1 MKVFIGYCQKDKRWL
16 DRLRVHLR
24 SLERDGA
31 VELWD
36 DTQIHAGSHG
46 LAEIRQAI
54 AAAQVA
60 ILLVS
65 ADFLASDFI
74 AGDLLPPLLAA
85 AAQRGA
91 VIMPVIVSACSFL
104 HAPGLSRFKPLNDP
118 ARPLAGLGKP
128 QQEAFLASL
137 SEKLVPSSPGQPAG
151 PAGPAA
157 KKGAAT
163 ADTFQHEARRLD
175 AAVPRQVAV
184 QRPTEFWT
192 QLCLPGSKGFRAR
205 LPSYTESGDEI
216 TKKEVRTGAIGIAF
230 PCDPRSGKAL
240 PARLRLE
247 LKAPDFRVD
256 EPYQDTQIFP
266 ATDSGLLVFVL
277 VPLAVRPHSII
288 HVAVRQ
294 LMLDR
299 EWVTLGTVA
308 LSTKIDPDAAARA
321 AASLPWL
328 VAHLPLAAAPTKP
341 LGPDASPP
349 AQPLTPP
356 VPLEADAAKLE
367 EIADY
372 LSLSS
377 QLLYSLIPGYV
388 PKYKGTL
395 FNSVGQAKSGET
407 YYQQIRSGL
416 KAALAKNR
424 NLALAKAQ
432 RSEVELVLIIERW
445 LIESGFTSPL
455 PKILLAV
462 LAIRDGLFDK

>member
-36 DTQIHAGSHG
+36 DTQVHAGGHG

-54 AAAQVA
+54 TAAQVA
-60 ILLVS
+60 ILLIS

-74 AGDLLPPLLAA
+74 ASDLLPPLLAA

-91 VIMPVIVSACSFL
+91 VIMPVIVSACSFS
-104 HAPGLSRFKPLNDP
+104 HSQGLSRFKPLNDP

-137 SEKLVPSSPGQPAG
+137 SEKLVPSPQGQPAG
-151 PAGPAA
+151 PAAPPA

-163 ADTFQHEARRLD
+163 ADAFQHEARRLD

-192 QLCLPGSKGFRAR
+192 QICLPGSKGFRAR

-240 PARLRLE
+240 PVRLRVE

-266 ATDSGLLVFVL
+266 AADSGLLVFVL
-277 VPLAVRPHSII
+277 VPLAVRPRSII

-328 VAHLPLAAAPTKP
+328 VAHLPL
-341 LGPDASPP
+341 GPDAPQP

-407 YYQQIRSGL
+407 YYQQIRSDL
-416 KAALAKNR
+416 KAVLAKNR

-432 RSEVELVLIIERW
+432 RSEVEFVLIIERW

-455 PKILLAV
+455 PNILLAV

>member
-36 DTQIHAGSHG
+36 DTQVHAGGHG

-60 ILLVS
+60 ILLIS

-74 AGDLLPPLLAA
+74 ASDLLPPLLAA

-91 VIMPVIVSACSFL
+91 VIMPVIVSACSFS
-104 HAPGLSRFKPLNDP
+104 HSQGLSRFKPLNDP
-118 ARPLAGLGKP
+118 ARPLASLGKP

-137 SEKLVPSSPGQPAG
+137 SEKLVPSPQGQPAG
-151 PAGPAA
+151 PAAPPA

-163 ADTFQHEARRLD
+163 ADAFQHEARRLD

-192 QLCLPGSKGFRAR
+192 QICLPGSKGFRAR

-240 PARLRLE
+240 PVRLRVE

-266 ATDSGLLVFVL
+266 AADSGLLVFVL
-277 VPLAVRPHSII
+277 VPLAVRPRSII

-328 VAHLPLAAAPTKP
+328 VAHLPL
-341 LGPDASPP
+341 GPDAPPP

-407 YYQQIRSGL
+407 YYQQIRSDL
-416 KAALAKNR
+416 KAVLAKNR

-432 RSEVELVLIIERW
+432 RSEVEFVLIIERW

-455 PKILLAV
+455 PNILLAV